1 MYKTVIRPV
10 LLYGAECLAV
20 GKREENLMRR
30 TEMRMLRW
38 ILQISMKDKIRNEEI
53 RRRCRVVDVVE
64 KMREARL
71 RWYGHVKKHSV
82 NLAITPHSFLVI
94 VACFVHLSHCVDLKG
109 LHGTFTSPQFPNP
122 YPDNSYQ
129 VWDISVPEGH
139 RIKLYFTHFS
149 LEPSYLCEYD
159 YMQDLVNS
167 GTFLS
172 NVSCSRRFF
181 ISGIDMTMSCNEVT
195 KFASNSTLCLAFAG
209 NRYNSGLLTLLFC
222 CLKPVSLNWHKP
234 ETLTVSVTS
243 AVTAC
248 LRAFEVSSSA
258 DKRAGAVKWFKLCSC
273 STDINE
279 CKLAVDGEPYCD
291 HNCHNYVGGY
301 YCTCRLGYHL
311 HSNKRTCTGKLN
323 YLVLLVHLNKG
334 LFFSVFLKQK
344 SSSQLNRSNS
354 SFQLMS
360 RLLSLKRCQV
370 ACSKSHLWGIQCSNQ
385 VFTERSGEL
394 TSPDY
399 PSAYPKLSQC
409 TYRIRLDEGFS
420 LILEFVESFDVESHP
435 DVSCPYDVLK
445 ISTKKKE
452 YGPFCGSSL
461 PKKIETGSNEVE
473 VLFRTDGSGTNKG
486 WKIKYSSTA
495 TPCPDPVV
503 PPHGRILPLLP
514 QYIFKDSFTLTC
526 EKGYELLQGSK
537 ELPNFRTTCRKDGT
551 WDQPMPRCSIVDC
564 AQPDEILN
572 GQVSASTTT
581 FQSVLRY
588 TCKEPF
594 YKMKGDA
601 DGRYTCASD
610 GYWRDSKGRSDLPE
624 CEPTCGTPTSGKLA
638 RIIGGSQAGKNE
650 FPWQVLVIVGQ
661 EFKGGASLI
670 SDNWVLTAAHVLHG
684 HGDVANV
691 ELKMGITERADSNA
705 VVGVPEKIFIHDRYK
720 QDGVNYDHDIALVKL
735 SNRVPI
741 SSSVMPICLP
751 QREDRFLVKQDD
763 VGVVSGW
770 GVSRKSGRGP
780 GSVHLRYVELPVVDF
795 EVCKAG
801 YRDLG
806 AEIKHDFILTE
817 NMICAGIPQG
827 GKDTCHGDSGGPFA
841 FYDDGKNSWYIGG
854 IVSWGYECAKAGQYG
869 VYTKVTNYVSWIND
883 VISSNR

>member
-1 MYKTVIRPV
+1 
-10 LLYGAECLAV
+10 
-20 GKREENLMRR
+20 
-30 TEMRMLRW
+30 
-38 ILQISMKDKIRNEEI
+38 MK
-53 RRRCRVVDVVE
+53 
-64 KMREARL
+64 
-71 RWYGHVKKHSV
+71 G
-82 NLAITPHSFLVI
+82 FLVI
-94 VACFVHLSHCVDLKG
+94 VACFVHLSHCVDLRG
-109 LHGTFTSPQFPNP
+109 LYGTFTSPQFPNP

-159 YMQDLVNS
+159 YMQFVAEGNE
-167 GTFLS
+167 TF
-172 NVSCSRRFF
+172 RFCGEGEKDYEDAPGPTVYY
-181 ISGIDMTMSCNEVT
+181 SAGNTMSVIFRSDYSNEKRFT
-195 KFASNSTLCLAFAG
+195 GFQAFYAA
-209 NRYNSGLLTLLFC
+209 
-222 CLKPVSLNWHKP
+222 
-234 ETLTVSVTS
+234 E
-243 AVTAC
+243 
-248 LRAFEVSSSA
+248 
-258 DKRAGAVKWFKLCSC
+258 
-273 STDINE
+273 DINE

-311 HSNKRTCTGKLN
+311 HSNKRTCT
-323 YLVLLVHLNKG
+323 V
-334 LFFSVFLKQK
+334 
-344 SSSQLNRSNS
+344 
-354 SFQLMS
+354 
-360 RLLSLKRCQV
+360 
-370 ACSKSHLWGIQCSNQ
+370 QCSNQ

-409 TYRIRLDEGFS
+409 TYSIRLDEGFS
-420 LILEFVESFDVESHP
+420 LILEFVESFDVEYHP

-514 QYIFKDSFTLTC
+514 QYVFKDSFTLTC
-526 EKGYELLQGSK
+526 ENGYELLQGSK
-537 ELPNFRTTCRKDGT
+537 ELPSFRATCRKDGT

-581 FQSVLRY
+581 FQSVIRY

-610 GYWRDSKGRSDLPE
+610 GYWRDSKGKSDLPE

-638 RIIGGSQAGKNE
+638 RIIGGNQAVKDE

-670 SDNWVLTAAHVLHG
+670 SDNWVLTAAHVLQG

-741 SSSVMPICLP
+741 SSSVMPVCLP

-763 VGVVSGW
+763 IGVVSGW